1 MLYGVLLIAAA
12 LLWIVGLLLF
22 SQVTENSDDFARWTN
37 WIFLINAVG
46 VAVLATLIAG
56 NLIRLIRDHRRQV
69 PGSRLETRVVTLLV
83 FLAVAPL
90 VIVYGFS
97 VEFINRGIDEWF
109 DVDVEQ
115 GLGNALELSQTA
127 LDLQTRDSVAALE
140 AMARVLDSPEA
151 RADLATELGRLQ
163 RERGAQE
170 LTIFGPNNQIVAT
183 SAADP
188 EAAVPPPPSE
198 EMLLRFRQAQVDSNL
213 GGVARQPSDD
223 IGLTQSSGEPYVNFE
238 PTADGRFQISTAIAL
253 SPQLQTGELQIL
265 RAVFPVPPRFSELA
279 NSVEGSYNQFTG
291 LDFQRTALKY
301 GFTLTLSLV
310 LLIALLAS
318 VYGAFY
324 SARRLIGPIQ
334 QLMQGTRAVAR
345 GDLDTRLT
353 APAHDEIG
361 FLVNSFNDMTQ
372 RLARARQEART
383 SEQLVESE
391 RQKLAVILARLSTGV
406 VSLEPDMRIRTA
418 NGAASAILG
427 ADLESHIGESL
438 EELSGTRPQLAQ
450 FLTVAR
456 AHTERHETEW
466 REQIVLRGDA
476 RRRVLMCTCTELP
489 AEENAPGGFVVV
501 FDDITDLLQ
510 AQRSAAWGEVARRLA
525 HEIKNPLTPIQLSA
539 ERLRRRYLDAD
550 ARELDLLDRSTHTI
564 IQQVEAMKDMVD
576 AFSEYAR
583 APVMEPSVVDIN
595 ELIAEVAE
603 LYRHQETAVAIE
615 LASEEKLPRIE
626 VDIGRMRQVLHN
638 LMRNALEATENRE
651 GARVDIATRYIE
663 VDAREFVEILVID
676 NGPGFSADIIDQAF
690 EPYVTSKAKGTGL
703 GLAIVKKLIEEHG
716 GQIRAG
722 NGEHGGA
729 RIVILLPASVAS
741 GAVRVAAGNEQRRE
755 LA

>member
-1 MLYGVLLIAAA
+1 MLLVSAA

-46 VAVLATLIAG
+46 IAVLATLIAG

-83 FLAVAPL
+83 VLAIAPL
-90 VIVYGFS
+90 VVVYGFS

-109 DVDVEQ
+109 NVDVEQ

-127 LDLQTRDSVAALE
+127 LDLETRDSVAALE
-140 AMARVLDSPEA
+140 AMARELDSLEA
-151 RADLATELGRLQ
+151 RADLATEVGRLQ
-163 RERGAQE
+163 RERGARE
-170 LTIFGPNNQIVAT
+170 LTIFGPNNQIIAT
-183 SAADP
+183 SAEDP
-188 EAAVPPPPSE
+188 EAAVPPQPSE
-198 EMLLRFRQAQVDSNL
+198 EMLLRFRQAQIDSNR

-223 IGLTQSSGEPYVNFE
+223 IVLTQRSDEPYVNVE
-238 PTADGRFQISTAIAL
+238 PTADGRIQITTAIAL
-253 SPQLQTGELQIL
+253 SPQLRTGETQIL
-265 RAVFPVPPRFSELA
+265 RAVFPVPVRFSELA
-279 NSVEGSYNQFTG
+279 NSVEGSFNQFTG

-334 QLMQGTRAVAR
+334 QLMQGTQAVAR

-372 RLARARQEART
+372 RLARARQEAKT

-418 NGAASAILG
+418 NGASSAIFG

-438 EELSGTRPQLAQ
+438 EELSETRPQLAQ

-489 AEENAPGGFVVV
+489 AEENAPGGFVMV

-550 ARELDLLDRSTHTI
+550 SKELELLDRSTYTI
-564 IQQVEAMKDMVD
+564 IQQVEAMKDMVN

-615 LASEEKLPRIE
+615 LASDGALPRIE

-638 LMRNALEATENRE
+638 LMRNALEATESRD
-651 GARVDIATRYIE
+651 GACVNIATRYVE
-663 VDAREFVEILVID
+663 ADAREFVEILVTD
-676 NGPGFSADIIDQAF
+676 NGPGFSPDIIDQAF
-690 EPYVTSKAKGTGL
+690 EPYVTSKPKGTGL

-716 GQIRAG
+716 GRIRAG
-722 NGEHGGA
+722 NDEHGGA
-729 RIVILLPASVAS
+729 RIVILLPASLAS
-741 GAVRVAAGNEQRRE
+741 GAVQVAGGNEQRRE